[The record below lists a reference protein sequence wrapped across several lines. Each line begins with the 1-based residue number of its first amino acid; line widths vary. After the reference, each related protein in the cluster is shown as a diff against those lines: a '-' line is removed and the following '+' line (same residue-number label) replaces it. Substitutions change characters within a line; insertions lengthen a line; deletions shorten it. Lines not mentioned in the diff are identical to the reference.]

1 VTDDELL
8 FLFGLASD
16 DPFVGAPLAAAFD
29 PVEAHFAV
37 ELAPSWL
44 PPIAGAAPGTPWE
57 WAWDRIQD
65 ILEGAWDLA
74 EKVGRMFADL
84 LQGVWEWVGG
94 AIRFVYEWL
103 LVLQEWFGLQILAM
117 WGDVRSHVTEARNW
131 IRDRVEDAAEW
142 MWNVASDAQGNF
154 WDGISGAFRWTRDR
168 VNDARDWLRE
178 RIWDISEWL
187 RDQVNAAA
195 EWVKATTDA
204 TAYWLRDQVNAAAAW
219 IWETAQDAEG
229 YFWGGLS
236 GAFRWLW
243 GLVDDAAFWL
253 RDRVLEAAD
262 WTRNQVL
269 PPIMGAFSDIGEALH
284 DAIDL
289 LGGVIMDAADALRDA
304 IVAAIKWPLEQAE
317 ELVETF
323 QGKLAI
329 PGKLF
334 RGQYSSLEE
343 ILDDAMDPIP
353 LAGIGLI
360 AIALIV
366 VQVVGLAV
374 GSAWEAFVEPR
385 VLPFQQDTVASVGAA
400 LLTVGVVQEALNRGF
415 IDEATA
421 DHHLSR
427 QGYSGDAKRA
437 LLDLRNLLPSPSDLI
452 RMAVREVFNPAL
464 REALTLEAEYPE
476 AFTPF
481 ARQLGYSE
489 EWALNYWCAHWDLPS
504 VSQGMEMLHRGEIEM
519 PELENLIK
527 ALDYAPVWRQPLIN
541 IAFNPITRVD
551 LRRLYKLKIIT
562 EEQVFQGYKDLGYN
576 DERAR
581 WLTDFTKQYAN
592 PDDVSQL
599 DDLTD
604 LAAST
609 IRASYRRH
617 VISRDEALDR
627 LVDTGMTEDLAD
639 FYLAIDDAQLAL
651 DPTTDAGVPVREITR
666 PIIVAAYREK
676 VWSRERAQQ
685 ELETLGYLPWAADLF
700 LQLEDLAEERE
711 LAELEEAVVKE
722 EYTKRVIDRAQAAS
736 RLDALGVGPERRDLL
751 LRRWD
756 LQAARKTRELT
767 VAQVQRGLKDGA
779 FSEAEVLSRFAG
791 MGFTDDDAKFLVDIT
806 DTTPEGTARRL
817 SAAQLSQ
824 AYKAQAITD
833 AQFLS
838 ALLGLGYSQAD
849 AEVLV
854 DIATPAP
861 AAKVRQLSGA
871 QLAAGFRAGL
881 LTESELLER
890 LTAAGYAQAD
900 AELLRDIAAQR
911 PDPPARKLSVAQL
924 KELYKAETLDK
935 AGLLAELLILG
946 YTERDAN
953 WIRDLIASAE
963 STE

>member
-1 VTDDELL
+1 MTDDELL
-8 FLFGLASD
+8 LFFSFASD

-29 PVEAHFAV
+29 PVEAHVAG

-57 WAWDRIQD
+57 WAWDRVQD

-103 LVLQEWFGLQILAM
+103 DVFQQWVSDSLSDI
-117 WGDVRSHVTEARNW
+117 WGDLRSHVTAARNW
-131 IRDRVEDAAEW
+131 IRDRVEDAADW

-168 VNDARDWLRE
+168 VNAARDWLRE

-243 GLVDDAAFWL
+243 GRVDDAAFWL
-253 RDRVLEAAD
+253 RDRVLDAAD

-269 PPIMGAFSDIGEALH
+269 SPIMGAFSDIGEALH

-289 LGGVIMDAADALRDA
+289 IGGVIMDAAEFLGQLIVDALR
-304 IVAAIKWPLEQAE
+304 WPWEHIAE
-317 ELVETF
+317 PFLDTVER
-323 QGKLAI
+323 KLAI
-329 PGKLF
+329 PGKLI
-334 RGQYSSLEE
+334 RGEYSDFGAWM
-343 ILDDAMDPIP
+343 DDVMDPPILM
-353 LAGIGLI
+353 LAGVFGVLI
-360 AIALIV
+360 L
-366 VQVVGLAV
+366 VQVIGLAV
-374 GSAWEAFVEPR
+374 GLAFETFVTPMA
-385 VLPFQQDTVASVGAA
+385 LPYQQDAMARVGAA

-421 DHHLSR
+421 DRHLSR

-437 LLDLRNLLPSPSDLI
+437 LLELRNLLPSPSDLI

-541 IAFNPITRVD
+541 IAYNPITRVD
-551 LRRLYKLKIIT
+551 LRRLYKLEIIT

-592 PDDVSQL
+592 PDDASQL

-617 VISRDEALDR
+617 VISRDEALDK

-651 DPTTDAGVPVREITR
+651 DPTTDAGVPIRELTR

-722 EYTKRVIDRAQAAS
+722 EYIKRVIDRAQAAS
-736 RLDALGVGPERRDLL
+736 RLDALGAGPERRDLL

-791 MGFTDDDAKFLVDIT
+791 LGFNDVDAKFLVDIT

-946 YTERDAN
+946 YTERDAG
-953 WIRDLIASAE
+953 WIRDLIAPAE
-963 STE
+963 TTE